1 MPVIG
6 KTTCCKP
13 YRAAGMGSGPQAR
26 TFETRTD
33 QKAGARF
40 ASKKPLG
47 GKVQRD
53 FQSYGESLERC
64 GSLRSARGRR
74 E

>member
-1 MPVIG
+1 MPVIR
-6 KTTCCKP
+6 KTTCYKP
-13 YRAAGMGSGPQAR
+13 YRAAGMGSGPKAR
-26 TFETRTD
+26 TFKTRTA

-53 FQSYGESLERC
+53 LQSYGEGLERC
-64 GSLRSARGRR
+64 GSL
-74 E
+74 